1 MRFQLKEGASQSSF
15 INLPQVLPTIL
26 DHPSHAHVRVALA
39 GKARRCY
46 IISQSLV
53 VSCILSYSLRSAVH
67 ACNARSPCDRSSSST
82 REAQPSRCTTT
93 TVKIPTANR
102 CKSSTSEASIRG
114 RTFFQSR
121 TSSCACD
128 EPLHKR
134 AVHRA
139 YESGKIRRLS
149 FFLLLSISSSQRF
162 LIPEV
167 LPYNP
172 VANSSWSSLCPAC
185 SVLQYRIYQDPP
197 LSTTMANIE
206 LHDPTSRQKEGE
218 FGGSW
223 SPCISEQRAHRLPLG
238 RETFQ
243 SSTSSP
249 PI

>member
-1 MRFQLKEGASQSSF
+1 MAFNSSSREGAARSSF

-26 DHPSHAHVRVALA
+26 DHPSHTHVRVALA

-121 TSSCACD
+121 PSSCACD

-134 AVHRA
+134 PVQVELTNPER
-139 YESGKIRRLS
+139 YGGFLFSC
-149 FFLLLSISSSQRF
+149 FFSISSSQRF

-172 VANSSWSSLCPAC
+172 VASSSWSSLCPAC
-185 SVLQYRIYQDPP
+185 SVLRYRIYQDPP
-197 LSTTMANIE
+197 LGTTMANIE
-206 LHDPTSRQKEGE
+206 LHDPTPNIATKRRRGWK
-218 FGGSW
+218 FMV
-223 SPCISEQRAHRLPLG
+223 PLH
-238 RETFQ
+238 
-243 SSTSSP
+243 
-249 PI
+249 